1 MATITNIRA
10 AFNGDA
16 VRVEL
21 DYNDANRRMTKGRV
35 VNNSLYP
42 CWLRFVKLSPAVDFS
57 FTVLAGQTV
66 GRNLP
71 AGLVYQWIDDLND
84 ETMGNGL
91 SLGDITIQARF
102 TA

>member
-1 MATITNIRA
+1 MATITNTIA
-10 AFNGDA
+10 AFNGDQ

-35 VNNSLYP
+35 INNSAFP
-42 CWLRFVKLSPAVDFS
+42 CWLRVFRASGSPDFS
-57 FTVLAGQTV
+57 FTVDAGQTV
-66 GRNLP
+66 ERNLP
-71 AGLVYQWIDDLND
+71 AGLVYQWIDDPND

-102 TA
+102 PA